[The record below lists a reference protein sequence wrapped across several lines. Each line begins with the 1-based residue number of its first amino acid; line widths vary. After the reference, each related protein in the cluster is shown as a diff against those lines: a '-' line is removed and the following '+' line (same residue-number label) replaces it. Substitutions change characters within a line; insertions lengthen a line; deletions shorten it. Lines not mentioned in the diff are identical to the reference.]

1 MLTKSK
7 ASVSWLARKQTK
19 ELEFKLFAY
28 VILSAGSCI
37 FALPFFWM
45 LSTSL
50 KIDTQIFLFPPKW
63 IPNPIKWQNYYEVLF
78 NTPFPIWLRNTIYVT
93 TLNVLGAF
101 LSCPLVAYSF
111 ARLEWPG
118 RDVWFILLMS
128 TMMLPPQVTMVPV
141 YLLFK
146 MLGWV
151 DTFKP
156 LYIRAF
162 FGFPFHIFLLRQFF
176 KTIPRELEEA
186 AMIDGCTPYGIYWK
200 IMLPLV
206 KPALATVII
215 FNFMAS
221 WNNFLGP
228 LIYLHSPKM
237 MTLALGLQY
246 FEDTYEVDW
255 SLLMS
260 AAVMMAAPIVTVFFF
275 CQKYFVRGIVLTGIK
290 G

>member
-7 ASVSWLARKQTK
+7 ASVSWFARKQTK
-19 ELEFKLFAY
+19 ELMFKLFAY
-28 VILSAGSCI
+28 IILLTGSCV
-37 FALPFFWM
+37 FFLPFFWM
-45 LSTSL
+45 ISTSL

-63 IPNPIKWQNYYEVLF
+63 IPNPVKWQNYYEVLS
-78 NTPFPIWLRNTIYVT
+78 NTPFLIWLRNTTYVT
-93 TLNVLGAF
+93 ALNVLGVF

-111 ARLEWPG
+111 ARLEWRG
-118 RDVWFILLMS
+118 RNVCFIILIS

-151 DTFKP
+151 ETFKP

-162 FGFPFHIFLLRQFF
+162 FGFPFYIFLLRQFF

-200 IMLPLV
+200 IILPLV

-228 LIYLHSPKM
+228 LIYLHHPEM

-246 FEDTYEVDW
+246 FEAAYEVDW
-255 SLLMS
+255 SLLMG
-260 AAVMMAAPIVTVFFF
+260 AAVMMTAPIIAVFFF
-275 CQKYFVRGIVLTGIK
+275 FQKYFVRGIVLTGIK